1 MATALNYSAPSRD
14 QLAQDIRRYKPAMYL
29 YQGSPEW
36 LSMEIFGTTFW
47 IPPHLPGE
55 PLVDHPVRRL
65 IDPVTGNPLG
75 PETVNADGMIAVRD
89 VYGILRDKKMMNRP
103 IGIGLLEGQ
112 DAGAIVMFA
121 VENYGE
127 RGVVWLRGDETDLQR
142 KDVSRKLYARFIR
155 GWAQSEQ
162 AARAAFKAKW
172 DENVVNKG
180 RMPPPPT
187 ANQNRAQEILDSLS
201 IDRRTGAEFICT
213 VAYDWEGN
221 TWEKYARHMKAAHGR
236 IEERPKDDTAE
247 RPGRAKTVSAAEIA
261 ALVNPTE
268 GEDVRTPLQPLAAP
282 PAGARK
288 DAKKVSG
295 RKH

>member
-36 LSMEIFGTTFW
+36 LSMEIFGSTFW
-47 IPPHLPGE
+47 LPPHLQGE
-55 PLVDHPVRRL
+55 PEVEHPVRR
-65 IDPVTGNPLG
+65 IMDPNTGNPLG
-75 PETVNADGMIAVRD
+75 PEMVNADGMIAVRD

-127 RGVVWLRGDETDLQR
+127 RGVVWLRGDETDDQR
-142 KDVSRKLYARFIR
+142 KDVSKKLYSRFIR
-155 GWAQSEQ
+155 GWAKSEQ
-162 AARAAFKAKW
+162 DTRAAFVAKF
-172 DENVVNKG
+172 EQNVANKG
-180 RMPPPPT
+180 RVPPPPT
-187 ANQNRAQEILDSLS
+187 DNQIRAQEILDT
-201 IDRRTGAEFICT
+201 IAVDRRSGAEFICT

-247 RPGRAKTVSAAEIA
+247 RPGRARTVSAGEIA
-261 ALVNPTE
+261 QLVNPPE
-268 GEDVRTPLQPLAAP
+268 GEGDRTPLQPLAMP
-282 PAGARK
+282 PAGSRK
-288 DAKKVSG
+288 DAKKAQA
-295 RKH
+295 RRR